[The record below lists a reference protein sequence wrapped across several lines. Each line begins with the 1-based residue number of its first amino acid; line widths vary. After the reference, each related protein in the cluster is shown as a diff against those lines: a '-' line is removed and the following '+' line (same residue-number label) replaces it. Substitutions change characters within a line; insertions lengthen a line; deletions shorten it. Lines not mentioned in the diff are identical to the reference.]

1 MLTNRPEF
9 HPVDSAAM
17 HLGATPFSI
26 YNTYTPDQIKFLVN
40 DAATRV
46 LVTEQAFL
54 DTVLKAK
61 EGADALEHVVVID
74 GDAPDG
80 GMTLDDLI
88 AKARRRLR
96 LRGGVEGGRAR
107 RHPHAD
113 LHVRHDGRPEGRA
126 AHAQEPADRRQGL
139 PRHHRLP
146 RGGERRLVA
155 ADGAHRRAR
164 VLALHPDPA
173 RVHDH
178 VLPGSAP
185 GGRVPPRGPA
195 DVVLRRAAH
204 LGEAEGRD
212 RGRHRG
218 ASRTSRRRRSRSRR
232 SRSGSRGSS

>member
-1 MLTNRPEF
+1 MLINRPEF

-26 YNTYTPDQIKFLVN
+26 YNTYTPDQIKFLVT
-40 DAATRV
+40 DAATQRARDRAGV
-46 LVTEQAFL
+46 PRHG
-54 DTVLKAK
+54 D
-61 EGADALEHVVVID
+61 EGEGGRRRARARRRDRRRRAGRRHDARR
-74 GDAPDG
+74 PDRG
-80 GMTLDDLI
+80 R
-88 AKARRRLR
+88 RRRLR
-96 LRGGVEGGRAR
+96 LRGGLEGRRAR

-113 LHVRHDGRPEGRA
+113 LHVGHDGRPEGRA
-126 AHAQEPADRRQGL
+126 AHAQEPAHRGQGL

-173 RVHDH
+173 RVHDD
-178 VLPGSAP
+178 VLPGPAP
-185 GGRVPPRGPA
+185 GRRLPARGAA

-212 RGRHRG
+212 RGRASRR
-218 ASRTSRRRRSRSRR
+218 SRTSRRRPSRSRR
-232 SRSGSRGSS
+232 SRSG

>member
-1 MLTNRPEF
+1 MGRVRATRWSRSRAGSPRSGSAAGDTVAIMLTNRPEF

-26 YNTYTPDQIKFLVN
+26 YNTYTPEQIKYLVN

-61 EGADALEHVVVID
+61 EGADKLEHVVVID
-74 GDAPDG
+74 GDAPEG

-88 AKARRRLR
+88 AKRRRRLR
-96 LRGGVEGGRAR
+96 LRGRVEGGRAG
-107 RHPHAD
+107 RHPDAD
-113 LHVRHDGRPEGRA
+113 LHVGHDRRPKGVQLTHKNLLDGRE
-126 AHAQEPADRRQGL
+126 GL

-146 RGGERRLVA
+146 RGGERGLVA

-173 RVHDH
+173 RLHDH
-178 VLPGSAP
+178 VLPRPAP
-185 GGRVPPRGPA
+185 G
-195 DVVLRRAAH
+195 
-204 LGEAEGRD
+204 
-212 RGRHRG
+212 
-218 ASRTSRRRRSRSRR
+218 RRRTCPRCGR
-232 SRSGSRGSS
+232 RGSSPSRASGRS